1 MKRNITFLFLLF
13 AVVTTAFGQ
22 QEAQFSQ
29 NMFNNMAINPAYAGM
44 NNSICATLFDR
55 MQWVGFKDPY
65 NGNVWPKTQLLS
77 VDGSVSPIHGGI
89 GVTIMNDQ
97 LGLET
102 NTDFKLAYSY
112 HLAAGPGTLGIGA
125 QVGFYNE
132 KIDFSGFHPID
143 SGDPLLS
150 SSSKQGNLAADMA
163 FGLFYNIPNKLYFG
177 ISATQL
183 LQSTVK
189 YPAPLADLT
198 LARNY
203 YVSAGYYYPLPSN
216 PSLEIDPSLLIK
228 SDLSSTQFDINALL
242 KYNNKFWG
250 GLSWRPTDA
259 VVIMI
264 GMNVWQGL
272 LVGYS
277 YDITTSAMGADHRS
291 SGSHEIMLHYCLKV
305 LHETHPESYHN
316 TRFL

>member
-1 MKRNITFLFLLF
+1 MKRNIIFLFFLF
-13 AVVTTAFGQ
+13 SVITVFGQ
-22 QEAQFSQ
+22 QDPQFSQ
-29 NMFNNMAINPAYAGM
+29 NMFNNMSINPAYAGM

-55 MQWVGFKDPY
+55 MQWVGFTDNTY
-65 NGNVWPKTQLLS
+65 GGSVWPKTELLS
-77 VDGSVSPIHGGI
+77 VDGPISPIHGGV

-97 LGLET
+97 LGLQT
-102 NTDFKLAYSY
+102 STDFKLAYSY
-112 HLAAGPGTLGIGA
+112 HIAAGPGTLGIGA

-132 KIDFSGFHPID
+132 KINYGGFQPVD
-143 SGDPLLS
+143 KGDPLLTPP
-150 SSSKQGNLAADMA
+150 SKQSNIAADVA
-163 FGLFYNIPNKLYFG
+163 AGLFYNIPNKLYFG
-177 ISATQL
+177 VSACQL
-183 LQSTVK
+183 LQSSVNYSSTEGIS
-189 YPAPLADLT
+189 

-203 YVSAGYYYPLPSN
+203 YISAGYYYPIPSN

-228 SDLSSTQFDINALL
+228 SDLSSTQYDINCLL

-259 VVIMI
+259 VVVMI
-264 GMNVWQGL
+264 GMNVYQGL

-291 SGSHEIMLHYCLKV
+291 SGSHEIMVHYCLKV
-305 LHETHPESYHN
+305 LHELHPESYHN